1 MAASEKSFELFI
13 NKRDSD
19 FMEFISQKF
28 SLLRHEHEKLIDK
41 ITKLHAENSQ
51 NEIREQHNI
60 ITKAMKYD
68 LNECESQILQR
79 LKIDRAKTESY
90 CVNDRKRSS
99 KEIKEI
105 EQKNDEGPPKKKQ
118 KTDNNASQQT
128 HQHQNQK
135 KPQNTA
141 SNSINI
147 LDPTLSRTH
156 PTLYNWTEGMRQ
168 AGYSNEQIQIYF
180 RQQMDQQR
188 QMDQERRQ
196 SEANDNDEQSQDSQP
211 TNDDQLQKD
220 RFEMARDIVN
230 AYSGRVTL
238 QQVLDMDLKRV
249 KSLHAEIIERLEAN
263 GQ

>member
-1 MAASEKSFELFI
+1 
-13 NKRDSD
+13 
-19 FMEFISQKF
+19 
-28 SLLRHEHEKLIDK
+28 
-41 ITKLHAENSQ
+41 
-51 NEIREQHNI
+51 
-60 ITKAMKYD
+60 
-68 LNECESQILQR
+68 
-79 LKIDRAKTESY
+79 
-90 CVNDRKRSS
+90 
-99 KEIKEI
+99 
-105 EQKNDEGPPKKKQ
+105 
-118 KTDNNASQQT
+118 
-128 HQHQNQK
+128 
-135 KPQNTA
+135 
-141 SNSINI
+141 
-147 LDPTLSRTH
+147 
-156 PTLYNWTEGMRQ
+156 MRQ